1 MSHRSGNGAETLYA
15 LADEADSLRRRLPTS
30 PLPDHPLGLVAA
42 SHQLRAARAL
52 HARLSEEVLF
62 RIVDA
67 ARPVSREHRRLVG
80 ALSSAAAS
88 AGRAL
93 QGLTEV
99 YEQLGFLYRFADH
112 PDSPDLRDARQAA
125 GRVIEDRLDEARE
138 ALLETELTLRRASE
152 DLLTPSPHTTAAR
165 SRTTTDAPVAAPRP
179 TATPPAARPTDI
191 PAARLGR

>member
-1 MSHRSGNGAETLYA
+1 MSNWSDNGAETLYA
-15 LADEADSLRRRLPTS
+15 LADEADCLRRHLPTS
-30 PLPDHPLGLVAA
+30 PLSDRLPDLVAV
-42 SHQLRAARAL
+42 SHRLGAARTL
-52 HARLSEEVLF
+52 HSRLSDEVLF
-62 RIVDA
+62 RVADVE
-67 ARPVSREHRRLVG
+67 RPVSREHRRLVG

-138 ALLETELTLRRASE
+138 ALLETYLTLHRASE
-152 DLLTPSPHTTAAR
+152 DLLTPSPRTTAAR
-165 SRTTTDAPVAAPRP
+165 SRTITDAPITAPRP
-179 TATPPAARPTDI
+179 AVAPPATRLTDV